1 MTDLLLL
8 GGVALCVLSVLVA
21 LIQLLRTEPPRA
33 AAILLVLG
41 IVGILG
47 SALLDGPTEISVAGI
62 QDAWARVSGAM
73 PPAAGQ

>member
-1 MTDLLLL
+1 MTDILLL

-21 LIQLLRTEPPRA
+21 VVQLLRTEPPRA

-62 QDAWARVSGAM
+62 NDAWDRLTGT
-73 PPAAGQ
+73 PAQ

>member
-1 MTDLLLL
+1 MTDILLL

-21 LIQLLRTEPPRA
+21 VVQLLRTEAPRA

-62 QDAWARVSGAM
+62 NDAWDRLTGT
-73 PPAAGQ
+73 PAQ